1 LPGFGGAILLWVGG
15 LHVINGKITLG
26 DFLSFSAYLGM
37 LIRPMVTLGFI
48 VNTFERG
55 AASMERINKI
65 FDEKPEIYD
74 DEDVRDDIKTVQGEI
89 EFRELTFAY
98 PDSPPVL
105 KNINLKIPSGATV
118 AIVGPTGC
126 GKTTLVNLLAR
137 IYQAERGTLFVDGV
151 DIHDIP
157 VKTLRSNIGFIQQE
171 PFLFSDLLR
180 NNIAYGNE
188 NASEVQIKEAS
199 HAADLLTQIEEFP
212 DGLQTFLGERGVTI
226 SGGQKQRTALARAI
240 LISPNILVLDDAFA
254 SVDTHTEDTI
264 LTHLKD
270 IMADRTTIL
279 ISHRISTVKSADL
292 IVVLKDGEIVER
304 GTHEELL
311 VQNGIYANIHEKQ
324 LLQEE
329 LDEL

>member
-1 LPGFGGAILLWVGG
+1 
-15 LHVINGKITLG
+15 
-26 DFLSFSAYLGM
+26 
-37 LIRPMVTLGFI
+37 
-48 VNTFERG
+48 
-55 AASMERINKI
+55 MERINKI

-74 DEDVRDDIKTVQGEI
+74 SENVRDDIKTVQGEI
-89 EFRELTFAY
+89 ELRNLTFAY

-105 KNINLKIPSGATV
+105 RNINLKIPGGTTV
-118 AIVGPTGC
+118 AIVGPTGS
-126 GKTTLVNLLAR
+126 GKTTLVSLLAR
-137 IYQAERGTLFVDGV
+137 IYQAERGALFVDGV

-157 VKTLRSNIGFIQQE
+157 LRTLRSNIGFIQQE
-171 PFLFSDLLR
+171 PFLFSDLLK
-180 NNIAYGNE
+180 NNIAYGSE
-188 NASEVQIKEAS
+188 NVSDVQIKEAA
-199 HAADLLTQIEEFP
+199 HAADLLAQIEEFP
-212 DGLQTFLGERGVTI
+212 DGLETFLGERGVTI

-240 LISPNILVLDDAFA
+240 LISPNILILDDAFA

-264 LTHLKD
+264 LTHLKS
-270 IMADRTTIL
+270 IMVDRTTIL
-279 ISHRISTVKSADL
+279 ISHRISTVKSANL